1 MNRFDH
7 LHKIYREQRVKAR
20 KERILQ
26 SSRTVVDAN
35 AHGTSGYVIKHGE
48 NKGSIDGHTSVI
60 HQNKTF

>member
-48 NKGSIDGHTSVI
+48 NKVKN
-60 HQNKTF
+60 QFNC